1 MKPLSIRA
9 MASVLGISKS
19 QVARDAGEGMP
30 MTSADAAR
38 AWRAAARDLARS
50 AESRIDREP
59 TLGDVIGAADPAA
72 ADDAATEQT
81 GTDQNSAEY
90 RKHRADNERIRSERA
105 QLELDQ
111 LKGSLIA
118 VDDAKRL
125 AFTAFR
131 QIRDL
136 VLNVPARVSA
146 QLAAE
151 TDAFRISEL
160 LDKEL
165 TEAFAAFTPESVVK
179 DTEEE
184 DDDAS
189 D

>member
-1 MKPLSIRA
+1 
-9 MASVLGISKS
+9 
-19 QVARDAGEGMP
+19 

-59 TLGDVIGAADPAA
+59 TLGDVIGPADPAAA

-81 GTDQNSAEY
+81 GTDQNSSEY
-90 RKHRADNERIRSERA
+90 RKHRADNERIRCERA

-111 LKGSLIA
+111 LKGSLIP
-118 VDDAKRL
+118 VDEAKRL

-151 TDAFRISEL
+151 TDAFRIAEL